1 MNNKNHINSLTSPLN
16 KDSVVVMVIE
26 RIKEA
31 LINKELK
38 PGDYLPSG
46 AELSKNLGV
55 GNSSIREAI
64 KMLQAL
70 GVVEVIRGRGTI
82 IRKHPKEDIID
93 PLMFQLIMEKANTKD
108 ILDFRILFEPGSTIM
123 AMKRATKK
131 DIEKIEKTVDNFETA
146 IKNGTQKAE
155 DDIAFHSAI
164 LQSTYNPFVIKIGET
179 ILQLYK
185 ASISKS
191 MKNIPEI
198 ALKDHKK
205 ILNAF
210 CEKNEKKLRDA
221 VIKSFDGWKKS
232 LYGE

>member
-1 MNNKNHINSLTSPLN
+1 MNNKKHINSLKSPLS

-46 AELSKNLGV
+46 VELSKNLGV

-82 IRKHPKEDIID
+82 IRKHPKEDIIE
-93 PLMFQLIMEKANTKD
+93 PLILQLIMEKANTKD
-108 ILDFRILFEPGSTIM
+108 ILDFRILFEPGSTVM
-123 AMKRATKK
+123 AMRRATEK
-131 DIEKIEKTVDNFETA
+131 DIEKIKKTVDDFEIA
-146 IKNGTQKAE
+146 IRKGTQKAE
-155 DDIAFHSAI
+155 DDLAFHRTI

-179 ILQLYK
+179 ILQIYK

-191 MKNIPEI
+191 MENIPEI
-198 ALKDHKK
+198 ALKDHKR
-205 ILNAF
+205 ILKAF

-232 LYGE
+232 LYVK

>member
-1 MNNKNHINSLTSPLN
+1 MNNKKHINSLTSPLN
-16 KDSVVVMVIE
+16 KGSVVVMVIE

-93 PLMFQLIMEKANTKD
+93 PLIFQLIMEKANIKD
-108 ILDFRILFEPGSTIM
+108 ILDFRVLFEPGSTVM
-123 AMKRATKK
+123 AMRRATEK
-131 DIEKIEKTVDNFETA
+131 DIEKIKKTVDDFEIA
-146 IKNGTQKAE
+146 IRKGTQKAE

-164 LQSTYNPFVIKIGET
+164 LQSTYNPFVMKIGET

-191 MKNIPEI
+191 MENIPEI
-198 ALKDHKK
+198 ALKDHKR
-205 ILNAF
+205 ILKTF
-210 CEKNEKKLRDA
+210 CEKNEKNLRDA

-232 LYGE
+232 LYGK

>member
-1 MNNKNHINSLTSPLN
+1 MNNKNYVNSLTSPVN
-16 KDSVVVMVIE
+16 KDSVVFLVVE
-26 RIKEA
+26 KIKEA

-38 PGDYLPSG
+38 PGDYLPSE

-70 GVVEVIRGRGTI
+70 GVVEVRRGRGII
-82 IRKHPKEDIID
+82 IREHPGEDIIN
-93 PLMFQLIMEKANTKD
+93 PLIFQLIMEHANIKD
-108 ILDFRILFEPGSTIM
+108 ILDFRIMLEPEYTIM

-131 DIEKIEKTVDNFETA
+131 DIEKIKNTVDNFETV

-155 DDIAFHSAI
+155 DDLAFHSAI

-179 ILQLYK
+179 ILRLYK

-198 ALKDHKK
+198 ALRDHKR
-205 ILNAF
+205 IFEAF
-210 CEKNEKKLRDA
+210 CEKNEKKLRET
-221 VIKSFDGWKKS
+221 VIESFDGWKKS

>member
-1 MNNKNHINSLTSPLN
+1 MNNKNYVNPLTSPVN
-16 KDSVVVMVIE
+16 KDSVVFLVVE

-38 PGDYLPSG
+38 PGNYLPSE

-70 GVVEVIRGRGTI
+70 GVVEVRRGRGTI
-82 IRKHPKEDIID
+82 IREYPGEDIIN
-93 PLMFQLIMEKANTKD
+93 PLIFQLIMEHANIKD
-108 ILDFRILFEPGSTIM
+108 ILDFRIMFEPEYTIM

-131 DIEKIEKTVDNFETA
+131 DIEKIKNTVDNFETV

-155 DDIAFHSAI
+155 DDLAFHSAI

-198 ALKDHKK
+198 ALRDHQR
-205 ILNAF
+205 IFEAF
-210 CEKNEKKLRDA
+210 CEKNEKKLREA

>member
-1 MNNKNHINSLTSPLN
+1 MNNKKYVNPLTSPLN
-16 KDSVVVMVIE
+16 KVSVVFLVVE

-70 GVVEVIRGRGTI
+70 GVLEVIRGRGTI
-82 IRKHPKEDIID
+82 IRKHPREDIIN
-93 PLMFQLIMEKANTKD
+93 PLIFQLIMEEADTKD
-108 ILDFRILFEPGSTIM
+108 ILDFRIMFEPGSTIM
-123 AMKRATKK
+123 AMRRATEK
-131 DIEKIEKTVDNFETA
+131 DIEKIKKTVENFETA
-146 IKNGTQKAE
+146 IKNGTQKAD

-164 LQSTYNPFVIKIGET
+164 LQGTYNPFVIKIGET

-198 ALKDHKK
+198 ALKDHKRIFK
-205 ILNAF
+205 AF
-210 CEKNEKKLRDA
+210 CEKDEKKLKDT
-221 VIKSFDGWKKS
+221 VLKSFDGWKKS
-232 LYGE
+232 LYGK

>member
-1 MNNKNHINSLTSPLN
+1 MDNKKHVNSLTSPLN
-16 KDSVVVMVIE
+16 KDSVVFLVVE

-70 GVVEVIRGRGTI
+70 GVLEIIRGRGTI
-82 IRKHPKEDIID
+82 IRKHPREDIIN
-93 PLMFQLIMEKANTKD
+93 PLIFQLIMEEADTKD
-108 ILDFRILFEPGSTIM
+108 ILDFRIMFEPGSTVM
-123 AMKRATKK
+123 AMRRATEK
-131 DIEKIEKTVDNFETA
+131 DIKKIKKTVENFETE
-146 IKNGTQKAE
+146 IKNGTQKAD

-164 LQSTYNPFVIKIGET
+164 LQSTYNSFVIKIGET

-191 MKNIPEI
+191 MKNIPET
-198 ALKDHKK
+198 ALKDHKR
-205 ILNAF
+205 ILKAF
-210 CEKNEKKLRDA
+210 CEKNEKNLRDA
-221 VIKSFDGWKKS
+221 VMKSFDGWKKS
-232 LYGE
+232 LYGK